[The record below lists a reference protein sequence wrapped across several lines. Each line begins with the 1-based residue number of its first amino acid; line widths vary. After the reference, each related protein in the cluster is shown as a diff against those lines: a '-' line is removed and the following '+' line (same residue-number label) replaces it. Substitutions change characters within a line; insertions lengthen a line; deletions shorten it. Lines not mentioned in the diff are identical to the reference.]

1 MKGAGCLRGQGPH
14 LDHPDNRTALTRRRS
29 ELKALEE
36 SVTEAF
42 WRTRQEKRTGIRD
55 RRWAQVPMSSNK
67 FTSCS
72 RKRQEGF
79 KSANDPSDVAILSM
93 AVDSQSLF
101 RRSVPRLLPRRENE
115 PSNDVLQALLS
126 EANREL
132 ASLLRDV
139 RTESHGTSPGD
150 TRSQPASR
158 LLMRAVRCAAKQYM
172 LQAELGN
179 LALTDELTGLY
190 NRRGFMAMAERQM
203 RLGRRTGRGMLLF
216 MMDVDGL
223 KQINDSFGHLEGD
236 RVLKRTAEVLEETF
250 RDSDVIARQG
260 GDEFAVL
267 AIEAAGHS
275 ERTIQARLFD
285 GLDSINAE
293 QSHYEIS
300 LSIGFARFDPRNCT
314 SIGKLMA
321 KADQAMYEQKRRR
334 SAPVM
339 EMATSA

>member
-1 MKGAGCLRGQGPH
+1 MGSNRLRLSGCLRKRPARMGC
-14 LDHPDNRTALTRRRS
+14 
-29 ELKALEE
+29 E
-36 SVTEAF
+36 SNPT
-42 WRTRQEKRTGIRD
+42 
-55 RRWAQVPMSSNK
+55 
-67 FTSCS
+67 
-72 RKRQEGF
+72 
-79 KSANDPSDVAILSM
+79 DVAILNM
-93 AVDSQSLF
+93 AVDPQSLF
-101 RRSVPRLLPRRENE
+101 RRRAPVLSPGRENQTID
-115 PSNDVLQALLS
+115 DVFRSLLS
-126 EANREL
+126 EANRDL
-132 ASLLRDV
+132 AKLLRDV
-139 RTESHGTSPGD
+139 RTESGGTVLGD
-150 TRSQPASR
+150 ARSRQVSE

-267 AIEAAGHS
+267 AIEAAGHC
-275 ERTIQARLFD
+275 ERTIQTRLFD
-285 GLDSINAE
+285 GMDSINAE

-300 LSIGFARFDPRNCT
+300 LSLGFARFDPRNCT